1 TPEAAPQDEEDLV
14 GAVISLAD
22 SQGARRQE
30 SLDVPRE
37 CGPERFDV
45 AQSERRLDRLAQ
57 VAEPGVT
64 FGVLLGGAAGRGNS
78 RDRRGGVG
86 AAAFRHVLE
95 LAGTIGPR
103 RSGTDADG
111 RAVEYIAS
119 AMEAAGLSVTRQ
131 AVPVAPTDEGER
143 SVGSW
148 NLIGDL
154 PGATRDTIVLA
165 AHHDSRSVEVPGA
178 NDDASGVGVLLEVA
192 RLVASRPHRLT
203 YRFISFCAEEE

>member
-1 TPEAAPQDEEDLV
+1 MSSDTGIIRGHPIP
-14 GAVISLAD
+14 SP
-22 SQGARRQE
+22 RQE
-30 SLDVPRE
+30 SSIRRV
-37 CGPERFDV
+37 G
-45 AQSERRLDRLAQ
+45 RRLLLAAL
-57 VAEPGVT
+57 VVP
-64 FGVLLGGAAGRGNS
+64 LLGAPARAED
-78 RDRRGGVG
+78 RDGVG

-192 RLVASRPHRLT
+192 RLVARRRASSGRAIMPSTGICR
-203 YRFISFCAEEE
+203 RCAS